1 MPKDEQQRKWKLT
14 TGSLQFQSVEN
25 FSFFP
30 FSQNVSSK
38 SKKQLQ
44 GRKKLFSQ
52 DFHNFANGTAFVE
65 HASSVFSFSSNRFRC
80 NNIIFVVTL
89 ILTIFVYILICNK
102 VPNV

>member
-38 SKKQLQ
+38 SKAASREEKAI
-44 GRKKLFSQ
+44 SQ